1 MHASSLHTPPL
12 VLWALIADPSHIGSR
27 YAHCGALLLIFLLTH
42 LEDQR
47 GHHSICHE
55 ATLIS
60 CYHATVGRKQ
70 WQAEALVTTQRDE
83 KLPRKPQAIL
93 RLDPLF

>member
-1 MHASSLHTPPL
+1 MHASSLHTHPL
-12 VLWALIADPSHIGSR
+12 VLWARIAAQPHWQQIRSLRRITADFPAYAPGGSER
-27 YAHCGALLLIFLLTH
+27 
-42 LEDQR
+42 D
-47 GHHSICHE
+47 HSICHE